1 MKSKYFVLLCDGLAD
16 RPITELGNKTIIEAA
31 NIPNINKMAAGGICG
46 LINTVPEGMPPG
58 SDVCNLSV
66 FGYNPKKYYTG
77 RSPIEAASMGIDL
90 GPDDLALRCNMVTIA
105 GNSMESFTAHHIEEK
120 HGQNIIDA
128 LNEIFKNDDIEF
140 YKGVGYRNL
149 AVLRNV
155 DLEFETT
162 PPHDITGKDITNY
175 LPVGKDGAKIQE
187 IMKRASAAFDG
198 RTDTGNATNIWLWG
212 QGKKLTIP
220 SFKELYGKTGAVIS
234 AVDLVRGIGVCAGL
248 DIIKVPGMTGF
259 LDTNFEGKAQYA
271 IKALEDHDYVF
282 VHVEAP
288 DEAGHMGS
296 IEKKIE
302 AIESIDARMMPII
315 MKGLEKFDSYK
326 LLITPDHPTPIAL
339 KTHSSDPIPAIIYG
353 TGIKADENKVY
364 SENIKP
370 SFNIKEGYKIAEYLF
385 NI

>member
-1 MKSKYFVLLCDGLAD
+1 MESKYFVLLCDGLAD
-16 RPITELGNKTIIEAA
+16 RPIPELGNKTIIEAA
-31 NIPNINKMAAGGICG
+31 NIPNINKVAAGGICG
-46 LINTVPEGMPPG
+46 FINTVPDGMPPG

-66 FGYNPKKYYTG
+66 FGYNPKKYYSG

-90 GPDDLALRCNMVTIA
+90 GPDDLALRCNMVTIE
-105 GNSMESFTAHHIEEK
+105 NNIMESFTAHHIKEN

-128 LNEIFKNDDIEF
+128 LNDIFRNDDIEF

-149 AVLRNV
+149 MVLRNV

-162 PPHDITGKDITNY
+162 PPHDITGKNIGNHM
-175 LPVGKDGAKIQE
+175 PKGRDGAKIQE
-187 IMKRASAAFDG
+187 IMKRAGAAFDG
-198 RTDTGNATNIWLWG
+198 RTEVGSATNIWLWG

-220 SFKELYGKTGAVIS
+220 PFKELYGKTGAVIS

-271 IKALEDHDYVF
+271 INALDDHDYVF

-302 AIESIDARMMPII
+302 AIEAIDARMMPII
-315 MKGLEKFDSYK
+315 MKGLEKFSSYR

-353 TGIKADENKVY
+353 TGIKPDGNQVY

-370 SFNIKEGYKIAEYLF
+370 SFNINEGYRIADYLF
-385 NI
+385 QK